1 MSKKKKNKKD
11 VSNKYEIWATNPTV
25 QPDETT
31 EMNVPIPSEQN
42 VQNSK
47 EYGENHEM

>member
-11 VSNKYEIWATNPTV
+11 VTNRLQAYETNPIV
-25 QPDETT
+25 QADGAT

-42 VQNSK
+42 VEFARDQN
-47 EYGENHEM
+47 ENHKS